1 MTTAIAAHV
10 SDIHAMCICFV
21 FALSIDIAS
30 LRIINN
36 RQVLIKHWKMMLLA
50 DGAADADAEDNTQ
63 TDVVHLMEA
72 DDKDVALPD
81 ACAGRFDYVRYR
93 GCVTRY
99 GQNYG
104 FIKNSILEE
113 TLFFHMSNVRDTVA
127 FHRYL
132 TEKRAGTSISVS
144 FIRTKSQRHKQ
155 GYEAC
160 DINVVPPIIVLTRL
174 PNYISNK
181 EQLLQIMRSWLAC
194 DPVRILMKNT
204 TAWVTLIDEAACL
217 RALHQLRWNEKVKV
231 LASFQEF

>member
-1 MTTAIAAHV
+1 M
-10 SDIHAMCICFV
+10 
-21 FALSIDIAS
+21 
-30 LRIINN
+30 
-36 RQVLIKHWKMMLLA
+36 VLA
-50 DGAADADAEDNTQ
+50 GVAADADADDDTQ
-63 TDVVHLMEA
+63 TDVIHNVQA
-72 DDKDVALPD
+72 NNDVVALPD

-113 TLFFHMSNVRDTVA
+113 TLFFHMSNVRDIDA

-132 TEKRAGTSISVS
+132 TEKRVGISISVS
-144 FIRTKSQRHKQ
+144 FIRTKSQRHKH

-174 PNYISNK
+174 PNYISNN
-181 EQLLQIMRSWLAC
+181 EQLLQSMRSWLAC
-194 DPVRILMKNT
+194 DPVRILMRNT
-204 TAWVTLIDEAACL
+204 TAWVTLNDEAACI
-217 RALHQLRWNEKVKV
+217 RALHQLRWNDKVKV